1 LKEGSTD
8 IEDKLAVF
16 FLRRILS

>member
-1 LKEGSTD
+1 LTEGSTD